1 MSGLVGQ
8 VGARTGVVG
17 STTDGTQLEYEVGT
31 WTPTLQTAGGGTDYF
46 SGYGLTWLR
55 RHYTRIGNV
64 VYLEVNVVDFDN
76 GNLPS
81 SGTVTFGNIPF
92 ATPTTGA
99 QWRGAGSA
107 TIASQYNC
115 TVMIDNY
122 ADHVINLAYGT
133 TSYVQWSD
141 VGSLASS
148 RISFFVMYHTG

>member
-1 MSGLVGQ
+1 MSGTVGQ
-8 VGARTGVVG
+8 VGARSGIVG
-17 STTDGTQLEYEVGT
+17 SVSEGTQLEYEVGT

-64 VYLEVNVVDFDN
+64 VYLEVIVVDFDN